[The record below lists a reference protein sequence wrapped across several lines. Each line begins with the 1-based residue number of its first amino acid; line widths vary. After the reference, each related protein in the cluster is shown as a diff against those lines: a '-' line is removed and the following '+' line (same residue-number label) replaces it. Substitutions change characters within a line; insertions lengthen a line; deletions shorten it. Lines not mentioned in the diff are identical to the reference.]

1 MKRALPE
8 IERSR
13 FFQSLHLRDPLLNE
27 ASKQALFDHY
37 EELREWNPRL
47 SLIGPGTVQDV
58 LERHYGESL
67 AARPLLNDGDHN
79 ILDLGSGGGFP
90 GFVLA
95 AAYPDRNVVLVE
107 SRQKKWAFLKA
118 AIRRSG
124 LSCECLNA
132 RVEGSLPQGT
142 PDIIHVVTC
151 RAVAITPRFLN
162 TVREHS
168 PQARFLLWLGEVSP
182 ELPDG
187 LAVRRAVTL
196 PGSTHRR
203 ILEIGPADSLSGS

>member
-1 MKRALPE
+1 MKRALPQIDE
-8 IERSR
+8 IR
-13 FFQSLHLRDPLLNE
+13 FFESLGLLDPSLSD
-27 ASKQALFDHY
+27 ASKHALFEHY
-37 EELREWNPRL
+37 EELRAWNPRL
-47 SLIGPGTVQDV
+47 SLVGPGTVQDV
-58 LERHYGESL
+58 MERHYGESL
-67 AARPLLNDGDHN
+67 AVRPLLKDRDLN

-95 AAYPDRNVVLVE
+95 AAYPSRNVVLVE
-107 SRQKKWAFLKA
+107 ARQKKWAFLKA

-142 PDIIHVVTC
+142 PDIIHLVTC

-182 ELPDG
+182 ELPEG
-187 LAVRRAVTL
+187 LVAHRSVTL
-196 PGSTHRR
+196 PGSLCRR
-203 ILEIGPADSLSGS
+203 ILEIVPSDAH